1 VDVARNGS
9 TPPTRQDSDP
19 RASPAAAAADDE
31 DAIMM

>member
-9 TPPTRQDSDP
+9 TPPTRDSDP
-19 RASPAAAAADDE
+19 SASPAAAADDD